1 MDCGALLFVFAIIDG
16 KDTKHEPAASSRAP
30 TNSLGLVNAHA
41 DNGKYVSN
49 VGRMIHK

>member
-1 MDCGALLFVFAIIDG
+1 MDCGALLFVFASDVE
-16 KDTKHEPAASSRAP
+16 DTKHEPALSSREL

-41 DNGKYVSN
+41 VDGKYVSN